1 MLTCGSCKSY
11 IKLVFNPPKAKV
23 ATPAVPVFRARVQTQ
38 ATPQNAH
45 STVTTAAA
53 PQPKQAVP
61 DQPISYK
68 PVTAD
73 GVKAFFAGIKRQATA
88 ELTQPTTPANIVL
101 KPPPVPQILP
111 CKIHAEVSQQAKEY
125 EQREHTILTHLS
137 KLAQCEITRLAQEA
151 KQHPLIPLYMSGLI
165 QPEGG
170 DHSQRLFERDPI
182 DELCQFQIWLETQGA
197 DMANQQEAIE
207 QVQTETKDTQM
218 GSGGPATSSPAA
230 TQAQTWSLQPNTL
243 ELSLTPSQPASLAHT
258 PAMSNPV
265 TPGKGRSLWPIAKHT
280 SPCCN
285 TCCSAKSASTG
296 TSTRPFD
303 IHATQNISPC
313 CSTC

>member
-1 MLTCGSCKSY
+1 M
-11 IKLVFNPPKAKV
+11 
-23 ATPAVPVFRARVQTQ
+23 
-38 ATPQNAH
+38 
-45 STVTTAAA
+45 
-53 PQPKQAVP
+53 
-61 DQPISYK
+61 
-68 PVTAD
+68 
-73 GVKAFFAGIKRQATA
+73 KAFFAGIKRQATA

-265 TPGKGRSLWPIAKHT
+265 TPAQAAAPGPLP
-280 SPCCN
+280 
-285 TCCSAKSASTG
+285 STPAPVA
-296 TSTRPFD
+296 TPVVQPAQAPAPV
-303 IHATQNISPC
+303 HATQNISPC